1 MSLHLPHPGIA
12 GELRRYWHGQGPLWK
27 LYWLYG
33 VLLSTLGGAALLAFT
48 VQRALPVA
56 ALVAALA
63 LGLAYTGFI
72 LVAIWRCAFNIAG
85 TPLGIE
91 REAWG
96 WLARLLTFGWAI
108 NAAGASLLLLQVAL
122 GY

>member
-1 MSLHLPHPGIA
+1 MTASRSHA
-12 GELRRYWHGQGPLWK
+12 GPLAELRRYWRGEGPLWK

-33 VLLSTLGGAALLAFT
+33 VLLSTLGATALVAL
-48 VQRALPVA
+48 VLQGALPVVL
-56 ALVAALA
+56 LVPL
-63 LGLAYTGFI
+63 LGLALAYTLFI

-85 TPLGIE
+85 TPLGID

-96 WLARLLTFGWAI
+96 WLARLLTFGWAA
-108 NAAGASLLLLQVAL
+108 NAAGGSLLLLQVAL

>member
-27 LYWLYG
+27 LYWIYG
-33 VLLSTLGGAALLAFT
+33 VLLSTIGGTALLAGT
-48 VQRALPVA
+48 VQRTLPLPL
-56 ALVAALA
+56 LVAALA
-63 LGLAYTGFI
+63 AGLVYTGFI
-72 LVAIWRCAFNIAG
+72 LVAIWRSAFNIG
-85 TPLGIE
+85 GSPLGID

-96 WLARLLTFGWAI
+96 WLARVLTFGWAI
-108 NAAGASLLLLQVAL
+108 NAAGAAVLLLQVAL